1 MRSGQCP
8 LLALSGHAL
17 LQCMSPLLTQSGHRP
32 AFHVAVAKWSR
43 PLSRHSFEPI
53 RCRLLSQGADMR
65 RRQFLGVLGG
75 AAAAWPLAVRAQ
87 QPAMPVIGFLSPG
100 SLEADTSRMNAVRQ
114 GLAEIGYVEGQNAA
128 IEYRGAQYQHD
139 RLSALAA
146 DLVNRRVAAII
157 VVSASGALA
166 AKAATNTIPIVFSI
180 GADPVQLSLV
190 TSLNR
195 PSGNITGIYVLNVA
209 VTGKRLELL
218 RESVPTARVIGYLA
232 NPKSAATAPETKELY
247 EAARALGVELRVLNA
262 ANESE
267 IDTAFATLAKERSV
281 PLVVSSDNL
290 FTDRPVRL
298 AVLAARHAIPAI
310 CPYRE
315 FAAAGGLMSYGT
327 DLADAYRVVGA
338 YAGRILKGAKPTDL
352 PVHQA
357 VKVQLVINLKTA
369 KALGLGV
376 PTSVLARADE
386 VIE

>member
-1 MRSGQCP
+1 
-8 LLALSGHAL
+8 
-17 LQCMSPLLTQSGHRP
+17 
-32 AFHVAVAKWSR
+32 
-43 PLSRHSFEPI
+43 
-53 RCRLLSQGADMR
+53 MR

-232 NPKSAATAPETKELY
+232 NPKSAATAPETKELH

-338 YAGRILKGAKPTDL
+338 YAARILKGAKPTDL

-376 PTSVLARADE
+376 PATVLARADE

>member
-1 MRSGQCP
+1 
-8 LLALSGHAL
+8 
-17 LQCMSPLLTQSGHRP
+17 
-32 AFHVAVAKWSR
+32 
-43 PLSRHSFEPI
+43 
-53 RCRLLSQGADMR
+53 MR

-218 RESVPTARVIGYLA
+218 RETVPTARVIGYLA
-232 NPKSAATAPETKELY
+232 NPKSAATAPETKELR

-376 PTSVLARADE
+376 PATVLARADE

>member
-1 MRSGQCP
+1 
-8 LLALSGHAL
+8 
-17 LQCMSPLLTQSGHRP
+17 
-32 AFHVAVAKWSR
+32 
-43 PLSRHSFEPI
+43 
-53 RCRLLSQGADMR
+53 MR

-87 QPAMPVIGFLSPG
+87 QPTMPVIGFLSPG

-232 NPKSAATAPETKELY
+232 NPKSAATAPETKELH

-338 YAGRILKGAKPTDL
+338 YAGRILKGAQPTDL

>member
-1 MRSGQCP
+1 
-8 LLALSGHAL
+8 
-17 LQCMSPLLTQSGHRP
+17 
-32 AFHVAVAKWSR
+32 
-43 PLSRHSFEPI
+43 
-53 RCRLLSQGADMR
+53 MR

-166 AKAATNTIPIVFSI
+166 AKAATNTIPIVFTI

-218 RESVPTARVIGYLA
+218 RESVSTARVIGYLA
-232 NPKSAATAPETKELY
+232 NPKSAATAPETKELH

-338 YAGRILKGAKPTDL
+338 YAGRILKGAQPTDL

>member
-1 MRSGQCP
+1 
-8 LLALSGHAL
+8 
-17 LQCMSPLLTQSGHRP
+17 
-32 AFHVAVAKWSR
+32 
-43 PLSRHSFEPI
+43 
-53 RCRLLSQGADMR
+53 MR

-87 QPAMPVIGFLSPG
+87 QPAMPVVGFLSPG

-139 RLSALAA
+139 RLSELAA

-232 NPKSAATAPETKELY
+232 NPKSAATAPETKELH

-281 PLVVSSDNL
+281 SLVVSSDNL

>member
-1 MRSGQCP
+1 
-8 LLALSGHAL
+8 
-17 LQCMSPLLTQSGHRP
+17 
-32 AFHVAVAKWSR
+32 
-43 PLSRHSFEPI
+43 
-53 RCRLLSQGADMR
+53 MR

-218 RESVPTARVIGYLA
+218 RESVSTARVIGYLA
-232 NPKSAATAPETKELY
+232 NPKSAATAPETKELH

-338 YAGRILKGAKPTDL
+338 YAGKILKGAKPTDL

-376 PTSVLARADE
+376 PATVLARADE

>member
-1 MRSGQCP
+1 
-8 LLALSGHAL
+8 
-17 LQCMSPLLTQSGHRP
+17 
-32 AFHVAVAKWSR
+32 
-43 PLSRHSFEPI
+43 
-53 RCRLLSQGADMR
+53 MR

-218 RESVPTARVIGYLA
+218 RETIPTARVIGYLA
-232 NPKSAATAPETKELY
+232 NPKSAATAPETKELH

>member
-1 MRSGQCP
+1 
-8 LLALSGHAL
+8 
-17 LQCMSPLLTQSGHRP
+17 
-32 AFHVAVAKWSR
+32 
-43 PLSRHSFEPI
+43 
-53 RCRLLSQGADMR
+53 MR

-166 AKAATNTIPIVFSI
+166 AKATTNTIPIVFTI

-195 PSGNITGIYVLNVA
+195 PSGNVTGIYVLNVA
-209 VTGKRLELL
+209 ITGKRLELL
-218 RESVPTARVIGYLA
+218 RETVPTARVIGYLA
-232 NPKSAATAPETKELY
+232 NPKSAATAPETKELH

-290 FTDRPVRL
+290 FTDRLVRL

-376 PTSVLARADE
+376 PATILARADE

>member
-1 MRSGQCP
+1 
-8 LLALSGHAL
+8 
-17 LQCMSPLLTQSGHRP
+17 
-32 AFHVAVAKWSR
+32 
-43 PLSRHSFEPI
+43 
-53 RCRLLSQGADMR
+53 MR
-65 RRQFLGVLGG
+65 RREFLGVLGG

-232 NPKSAATAPETKELY
+232 NPKSAATAPETKELH

-376 PTSVLARADE
+376 PATVLARADE

>member
-1 MRSGQCP
+1 
-8 LLALSGHAL
+8 
-17 LQCMSPLLTQSGHRP
+17 
-32 AFHVAVAKWSR
+32 
-43 PLSRHSFEPI
+43 
-53 RCRLLSQGADMR
+53 MR

-232 NPKSAATAPETKELY
+232 NPKSAATAPETKELR

-376 PTSVLARADE
+376 PATVLARADE

>member
-1 MRSGQCP
+1 
-8 LLALSGHAL
+8 
-17 LQCMSPLLTQSGHRP
+17 
-32 AFHVAVAKWSR
+32 
-43 PLSRHSFEPI
+43 
-53 RCRLLSQGADMR
+53 MR

-139 RLSALAA
+139 RLSELAA

-166 AKAATNTIPIVFSI
+166 AKAATNTIPIVFTI

-218 RESVPTARVIGYLA
+218 RESVSTARVIGYLA
-232 NPKSAATAPETKELY
+232 NPKSAATAPETKELH

-290 FTDRPVRL
+290 FTDRLVRL

>member
-1 MRSGQCP
+1 
-8 LLALSGHAL
+8 
-17 LQCMSPLLTQSGHRP
+17 
-32 AFHVAVAKWSR
+32 
-43 PLSRHSFEPI
+43 
-53 RCRLLSQGADMR
+53 MR

-195 PSGNITGIYVLNVA
+195 PSGNVTGIYVLNVA

-218 RESVPTARVIGYLA
+218 HETVPTARVIGYLA
-232 NPKSAATAPETKELY
+232 NPKSAATAPETKELH

>member
-1 MRSGQCP
+1 
-8 LLALSGHAL
+8 
-17 LQCMSPLLTQSGHRP
+17 
-32 AFHVAVAKWSR
+32 
-43 PLSRHSFEPI
+43 
-53 RCRLLSQGADMR
+53 MR

-139 RLSALAA
+139 RLSELAA

-232 NPKSAATAPETKELY
+232 NPKSAATAPETKELH

-281 PLVVSSDNL
+281 SLVVSSDNL

-338 YAGRILKGAKPTDL
+338 YAGRILKGAQPTDL

>member
-1 MRSGQCP
+1 
-8 LLALSGHAL
+8 
-17 LQCMSPLLTQSGHRP
+17 
-32 AFHVAVAKWSR
+32 
-43 PLSRHSFEPI
+43 
-53 RCRLLSQGADMR
+53 MR

-157 VVSASGALA
+157 VVSASGAVA

-195 PSGNITGIYVLNVA
+195 PSGNVTGIYVLNVA

-232 NPKSAATAPETKELY
+232 NPKSAATAPETKELH
-247 EAARALGVELRVLNA
+247 EAARALDVELRVLNA

-376 PTSVLARADE
+376 PATVLARADE
-386 VIE
+386 LIE

>member
-1 MRSGQCP
+1 
-8 LLALSGHAL
+8 
-17 LQCMSPLLTQSGHRP
+17 
-32 AFHVAVAKWSR
+32 
-43 PLSRHSFEPI
+43 
-53 RCRLLSQGADMR
+53 MR
-65 RRQFLGVLGG
+65 RREFLVALGS
-75 AAAAWPLAVRAQ
+75 AATWPLAVRAQ

-114 GLAEIGYVEGQNAA
+114 GLAEIGYVEEQNAA

-139 RLSALAA
+139 RLSELAA

-166 AKAATNTIPIVFSI
+166 AKAATNTIPIVFTI

-218 RESVPTARVIGYLA
+218 RESIPAARVIGYLA
-232 NPKSAATAPETKELY
+232 NPKSAATAPETKELH

-376 PTSVLARADE
+376 PATVLARADE